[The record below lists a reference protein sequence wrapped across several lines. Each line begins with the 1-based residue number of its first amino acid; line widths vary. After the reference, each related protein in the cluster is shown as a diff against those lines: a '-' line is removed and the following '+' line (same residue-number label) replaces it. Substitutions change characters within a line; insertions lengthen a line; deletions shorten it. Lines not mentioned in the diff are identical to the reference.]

1 MSKKEEVISQK
12 CRLPEHT
19 KNSFNLQWIYA
30 ICGAAITSRK
40 LIPAIA
46 WSTDFCRLD
55 LEVGFF
61 SITFTFA
68 LNNYS
73 KYYPTCLN
81 FLHSGCQMFHNVPDN
96 CTNSCSERY
105 KWYLWLSPVSAD
117 MICHSWLPWILLLY
131 RTIPM
136 IYSESLKAS
145 GHPAGSGIEQSHQ
158 QSQCQ
163 ISSLCPTTSKGI
175 FHNPR
180 R

>member
-1 MSKKEEVISQK
+1 MNLCHMWSCHYLQKVNSSNCMEHRFLQIRSISG
-12 CRLPEHT
+12 
-19 KNSFNLQWIYA
+19 F
-30 ICGAAITSRK
+30 
-40 LIPAIA
+40 
-46 WSTDFCRLD
+46 
-55 LEVGFF
+55 FF

-163 ISSLCPTTSKGI
+163 SSSLPNYQKGD
-175 FHNPR
+175 FS
-180 R
+180 